1 MFEKLFNKMNI
12 VDFYV
17 WIKQLVD
24 NNNQYIEDYNS
35 DYIGWYLGCTDLLQ
49 INEVGGCL
57 VFRINPKYYKDFCI
71 YFKKNIEEI
80 M

>member
-1 MFEKLFNKMNI
+1 MFEKLFNKMNT

-24 NNNQYIEDYNS
+24 NNNQYIEDYDS
-35 DYIGWYLGCTDLLQ
+35 DYIGWYLECTDLLQ

-57 VFRINPKYYKDFCI
+57 VFRINPEYYKDFCI